1 MTGQMLPLPDPEM
14 SKADQIR
21 AQAAVTI
28 SNAGVGCSHV
38 RSCSRFPPMRSASFR
53 KLERGEGCQSYPVL
67 TIISLANGE

>member
-28 SNAGVGCSHV
+28 FECRRRMLPRPFLFSISSNAQRKFPEIGAGRRVSKL
-38 RSCSRFPPMRSASFR
+38 SR
-53 KLERGEGCQSYPVL
+53 LDDTQLG
-67 TIISLANGE
+67 